1 MKNEIRFKHTI
12 MEYDDEIKFCK
23 KILVSDATADDKKYA
38 KMRIEEAEK
47 NKKKLLKYYNEHRGE

>member
-23 KILVSDATADDKKYA
+23 KVLASDATADDKKYA

-47 NKKKLLKYYNEHRGE
+47 TRKNC